1 MATAKTKS
9 VWFCKECGNESPKWM
24 GRCPACGE
32 WNTMVEETVA
42 TGKKMTAVTVPGASH
57 KPLKLS
63 EIDSAREQ
71 RISLNNAEV
80 DRILGGGLVEGSL
93 VLIGGEPGIGKSTLS
108 LQIPLNCPAL
118 KTLYVT
124 GEESARQVKLRAS
137 RIGGDDS
144 GCMIYSE
151 TLMENIL
158 EQARAMMPDLMVVDS
173 VQTMFSQN
181 VESSPG
187 SVTQIKETASML
199 LRFAKETGVPVILI
213 GHITKEGSIAG
224 PKILEHIVDV
234 VLQFEGDNRGT
245 YRLLRSIKNRFGS
258 TSELAVFEMTGKG
271 LREVSNPSEM
281 LIPMHEEGLSGVAV
295 SAMLDGTRP
304 FLIEV
309 QSLVSSA
316 AYGTPQRSAT
326 GFDVRR
332 LNMLLAVLEKRAGF
346 KLGVKDVFLNMAG
359 GLKVSDPACDLAV
372 ISAVLS
378 SNFDFAIPSDICFAG
393 EIGLSGEVRPVA
405 QTDRRIIEA
414 ARLGFKKIYVSSYSS
429 LEGVGNAAIEVVKVL
444 FFLFFA
450 FCEYGGATSTPLDT
464 SLLFLFAFSCLSC
477 HSRTSHDVT
486 HKHLSDCYH
495 LAFCRSFLVLEQCDV
510 LVYLL
515 CSTCLVSLPFL
526 LRSMRRYNSV
536 FVALA
541 FFYFSTARCF

>member
-1 MATAKTKS
+1 MATVKTKV
-9 VWFCKECGNESPKWM
+9 VWFCKACGNESPKWM

-42 TGKKMTAVTVPGASH
+42 TGKKSQTQQVNVPGAGH
-57 KPLKLS
+57 KPKPLAD
-63 EIDSAREQ
+63 IDSSVES
-71 RISLNNAEV
+71 RISLNNGEV

-108 LQIPLNCPAL
+108 LQIPLQCPSL

-144 GCMIYSE
+144 NCMIFSE
-151 TLMENIL
+151 TLMENIIA
-158 EQARAMMPDLMVVDS
+158 EARAMMPDLMIVDS

-187 SVTQIKETASML
+187 SVTQIKETAAML

-234 VLQFEGDNRGT
+234 VLQFEGDNRGA

-281 LIPMHEEGLSGVAV
+281 LIPMHDDGLSGVSV

-304 FLIEV
+304 FLIEI
-309 QSLVSSA
+309 QALVSSA

-332 LNMLLAVLEKRAGF
+332 MNMLLAVLEKRAGF
-346 KLGVKDVFLNMAG
+346 KLSVKDVFLNMAG
-359 GLKVSDPACDLAV
+359 GLKVNDPACDLAV

-378 SNFDFAIPSDICFAG
+378 SNFDMPVPPDVCFCG
-393 EIGLSGEVRPVA
+393 EVGLSGEIRPVA
-405 QTDRRIIEA
+405 QTERRIIEA
-414 ARLGFKKIYVSSYSS
+414 SRIGFKRIFISGFTS
-429 LEGVGNAAIEVVKVL
+429 LEGLEALPKAGIDIVKVADVPELCRKL
-444 FFLFFA
+444 FR
-450 FCEYGGATSTPLDT
+450 G
-464 SLLFLFAFSCLSC
+464 
-477 HSRTSHDVT
+477 
-486 HKHLSDCYH
+486 
-495 LAFCRSFLVLEQCDV
+495 
-510 LVYLL
+510 
-515 CSTCLVSLPFL
+515 
-526 LRSMRRYNSV
+526 N
-536 FVALA
+536 
-541 FFYFSTARCF
+541 

>member
-1 MATAKTKS
+1 
-9 VWFCKECGNESPKWM
+9 M

-42 TGKKMTAVTVPGASH
+42 TGKKASVADRVPGAGQ
-57 KPLKLS
+57 KPLPLS
-63 EIDSAREQ
+63 EIDSSVEN
-71 RISLNNAEV
+71 RISLNNDEV

-108 LQIPLNCPAL
+108 LQIPLNCPNM

-137 RIGGDDS
+137 RIGGDDAN
-144 GCMIYSE
+144 CLIYSE
-151 TLMENIL
+151 TLMENIIA
-158 EQARAMMPDLMVVDS
+158 EAKAIMPDLMVVDS

-187 SVTQIKETASML
+187 SVTQIKETAAML

-234 VLQFEGDNRGT
+234 LLQFEGDNRGA

-309 QSLVSSA
+309 QSLVSTA

-346 KLGVKDVFLNMAG
+346 KLSIKDVFLNMAG

-372 ISAVLS
+372 IAAVLS
-378 SNFDFAIPSDICFAG
+378 SNFDLAIPSDVCFAG
-393 EIGLSGEVRPVA
+393 EVGLSGEIRPVA
-405 QTDRRIIEA
+405 QTDRRVIEA
-414 ARLGFKKIYVSSYSS
+414 ARLGFKTIYVSGFSS
-429 LEGVGNAAIEVVKVL
+429 LEGLEGQEVKGIKVIKVSDVPSLCRAL
-444 FFLFFA
+444 F
-450 FCEYGGATSTPLDT
+450 
-464 SLLFLFAFSCLSC
+464 
-477 HSRTSHDVT
+477 
-486 HKHLSDCYH
+486 
-495 LAFCRSFLVLEQCDV
+495 RS
-510 LVYLL
+510 
-515 CSTCLVSLPFL
+515 
-526 LRSMRRYNSV
+526 
-536 FVALA
+536 
-541 FFYFSTARCF
+541 

>member
-1 MATAKTKS
+1 M
-9 VWFCKECGNESPKWM
+9 
-24 GRCPACGE
+24 
-32 WNTMVEETVA
+32 
-42 TGKKMTAVTVPGASH
+42 
-57 KPLKLS
+57 PLS
-63 EIDSAREQ
+63 DIDSSVEN
-71 RISLNNAEV
+71 RISLNNGEV

-108 LQIPLNCPAL
+108 LQIPLHCPNL

-124 GEESARQVKLRAS
+124 GEESAKQVKLRAA

-144 GCMIYSE
+144 NCLIYSE

-158 EQARAMMPDLMVVDS
+158 AEARRIMPDLMVVDS

-187 SVTQIKETASML
+187 SITQVKETATML

-234 VLQFEGDNRGT
+234 VLQFEGDNRGS

-295 SAMLDGTRP
+295 SAVLDGTRP

-309 QSLVSSA
+309 QALVSSA
-316 AYGTPQRSAT
+316 AYGTPQRSST

-346 KLGVKDVFLNMAG
+346 RLGVKDVFLNMAG
-359 GLKVSDPACDLAV
+359 GLKVNDPACDLAV
-372 ISAVLS
+372 ICAVLS
-378 SNFDFAIPSDICFAG
+378 SNFDFAISPDICFSG
-393 EIGLSGEVRPVA
+393 EVGLSGEIRPVA
-405 QTDRRIIEA
+405 QTERRVVEA
-414 ARLGFKKIYVSSYSS
+414 ARLGFRKIYVSRFCG
-429 LEGVGNAAIEVVKVL
+429 LEGLEGQLPHGIEIVKVADVPALCRDL
-444 FFLFFA
+444 FKA
-450 FCEYGGATSTPLDT
+450 D
-464 SLLFLFAFSCLSC
+464 
-477 HSRTSHDVT
+477 
-486 HKHLSDCYH
+486 K
-495 LAFCRSFLVLEQCDV
+495 
-510 LVYLL
+510 
-515 CSTCLVSLPFL
+515 
-526 LRSMRRYNSV
+526 
-536 FVALA
+536 
-541 FFYFSTARCF
+541 

>member
-1 MATAKTKS
+1 MPAVKTKT
-9 VWFCKECGNESPKWM
+9 VWFCKSCGNESPKWM

-42 TGKKMTAVTVPGASH
+42 TGKKASVADRVPGAGQ
-57 KPLKLS
+57 KPLPLS
-63 EIDSAREQ
+63 EIDSSVEN
-71 RISLNNAEV
+71 RISLNNDEV

-108 LQIPLNCPAL
+108 LQIPLNCPNM

-137 RIGGDDS
+137 RIGGDDAN
-144 GCMIYSE
+144 CLIYSE
-151 TLMENIL
+151 TLMENIIA
-158 EQARAMMPDLMVVDS
+158 EAKAIMPDLMVVDS

-187 SVTQIKETASML
+187 SVTQIKETAAML
-199 LRFAKETGVPVILI
+199 LRFAKETGVPIILI

-234 VLQFEGDNRGT
+234 VLQFEGDNRGA

-309 QSLVSSA
+309 QSLVSTA

-346 KLGVKDVFLNMAG
+346 KLSIKDVFLNMAG

-372 ISAVLS
+372 IAAVLS
-378 SNFDFAIPSDICFAG
+378 SNFDLAIPSDVCFAG
-393 EIGLSGEVRPVA
+393 EVGLSGEIRPVA
-405 QTDRRIIEA
+405 QTDRRVIEA
-414 ARLGFKKIYVSSYSS
+414 ARLGFKTIYVSGFSS
-429 LEGVGNAAIEVVKVL
+429 LEGLEGQEVKGIKVIKVSDVPSLCRAL
-444 FFLFFA
+444 F
-450 FCEYGGATSTPLDT
+450 
-464 SLLFLFAFSCLSC
+464 
-477 HSRTSHDVT
+477 
-486 HKHLSDCYH
+486 
-495 LAFCRSFLVLEQCDV
+495 RS
-510 LVYLL
+510 
-515 CSTCLVSLPFL
+515 
-526 LRSMRRYNSV
+526 
-536 FVALA
+536 
-541 FFYFSTARCF
+541 